1 MTLSPKKLA
10 LTLTVIVI
18 CLTLGHVAVQCVKFL
33 GGHDSQKGFLRLLD
47 LEGEGNLPSWYAST
61 TLLLCA
67 LFLLQIGRTKK
78 LAGDRYAAHWLGL
91 AAIFFYLSVD
101 EAAAIHEMSSYP
113 LIHALNLP
121 RWLWAGWV
129 LLGGLFVL
137 VVGLVYFRFLLDLP
151 AKTRA
156 LFLVAGTLYVGGA
169 LGMETFASE
178 HLYRD
183 GKDLLYKVAMVAPEE
198 FMEMMGIVF
207 FLYALASYM
216 AAEAIEV
223 RVVIAEVPPVSE
235 SVLVG
240 EPAGAGPRGA
250 G

>member
-1 MTLSPKKLA
+1 MTLSSKKLA
-10 LTLTVIVI
+10 LTLTVIVM
-18 CLTLGHVAVQCVKFL
+18 CLTLGHVAVQCFKFL
-33 GGHDSQKGFLRLLD
+33 GGYEYQLGFVRLLD

-67 LFLLQIGRTKK
+67 LFLLQIGRTKR

-91 AAIFFYLSVD
+91 AVIFFFLSVD
-101 EAAAIHEMSSYP
+101 EAVGFHEMSADP
-113 LIHALNLP
+113 LIRALNLP

-137 VVGLVYFRFLLDLP
+137 VVGLTYFRFLLALP
-151 AKTRA
+151 VKTRA

-183 GKDLLYKVAMVAPEE
+183 GADFLYKVAMVGPEE

-207 FLYALASYM
+207 FLYALSSYM
-216 AAEAIEV
+216 AAKAIPLEI
-223 RVVIAEVPPVSE
+223 RVVMDD
-235 SVLVG
+235 G
-240 EPAGAGPRGA
+240 
-250 G
+250 